1 MLHTYYI
8 AGFPYSDELYHYG
21 ILGQKWGVRRYQNK
35 DGSLTAEGREH
46 YGVKG
51 TADGNV
57 RKAIASAGKA
67 VGTIA
72 KKTANSA
79 KNAVS
84 FAKKRFKMNHP
95 SLMTD
100 QELKEYTQRMIQER
114 TYADLKRQADSK
126 SGFGRA
132 KNFVGNVVE
141 RGAASLTNA
150 ASLKPV
156 ADILSKGANTL
167 ADAGFRKL
175 AQEMTKSRLEREN
188 DKLSQRVRNKELQES
203 LSDDRRRIDNEIRDL
218 EKKVRRKELTEKLS
232 DEKESAIAKA
242 RRILGDSN
250 ASASQI
256 KEAKNIL
263 IDLQAAKKSESTL
276 FGGDKDSDSLPS
288 EKISDKSSEKTV
300 KFVEDLVSSSK
311 DLDKFTRS
319 WAPKRSAI
327 FTPEYPRTYSGF
339 KDATA
344 LADPY
349 VRRTSETKSFSGD
362 RSGRSAWLGSK
373 SDEHKPPTF
382 DTSSM
387 YIASIVQRA
396 TDSDEERFRNWRMRP
411 LDD

>member
-1 MLHTYYI
+1 MHTYYI

-51 TADGNV
+51 TSDGNV
-57 RKAIASAGKA
+57 RKAVASAGKA

-100 QELKEYTQRMIQER
+100 QELKDYTQRMIQER
-114 TYADLKRQADSK
+114 TYADLKRQVDSK

-175 AQEMTKSRLEREN
+175 AQEMTKSKLEREN
-188 DKLSQRVRNKELQES
+188 DKLSQRVRNKDLQES

-263 IDLQAAKKSESTL
+263 IDLQAARKSGDSL
-276 FGGDKDSDSLPS
+276 FGDDKL
-288 EKISDKSSEKTV
+288 
-300 KFVEDLVSSSK
+300 SSSRAS
-311 DLDKFTRS
+311 DFVDGLFSSPEESREFSREWGPRRS
-319 WAPKRSAI
+319 SLLSFGYPKTS
-327 FTPEYPRTYSGF
+327 SGF
-339 KDATA
+339 KDASS
-344 LADPY
+344 
-349 VRRTSETKSFSGD
+349 VFE
-362 RSGRSAWLGSK
+362 GRKNK
-373 SDEHKPPTF
+373 SDESADYSSDGRSGKYEWMSTKGISGYKDAFSVANRKKTIF
-382 DTSSM
+382 DAPKM
-387 YIASIVQRA
+387 YVDSIVSA
-396 TDSDEERFRNWRMRP
+396 SDNSEEERFRNWRMRP